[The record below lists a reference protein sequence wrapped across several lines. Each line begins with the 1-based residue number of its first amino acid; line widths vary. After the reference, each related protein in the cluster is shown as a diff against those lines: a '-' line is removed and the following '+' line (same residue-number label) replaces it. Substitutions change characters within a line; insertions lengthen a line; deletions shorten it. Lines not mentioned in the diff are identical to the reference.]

1 MSQRQ
6 PQLYPFPAVRA
17 LIGNPLDQILVL
29 RRTNSTFGQGGWCL
43 PGGKI
48 DVGQT
53 IEEALAAELQEELSV
68 QLVSARFF
76 FYQDSLPPG
85 PGGLH
90 FINFYFHCDI
100 VGQLRLN
107 NESSEFA
114 WIGPSDLQNYDIVFR
129 NDEAIR
135 RHFIDRSSLSC
146 LCPKRG

>member
-1 MSQRQ
+1 MNKKQ
-6 PQLYPFPAVRA
+6 PQIHPIPAVRA
-17 LIGNPLDQILVL
+17 LIENSLGQILVL

-53 IEEALAAELQEELSV
+53 IEEALAAELREELSV
-68 QLVSARFF
+68 RLVSARFF
-76 FYQDSLPPG
+76 FFQDSLPPG

-100 VGQLRLN
+100 EGQPRLN

-114 WIGPSDLQNYDIVFR
+114 WIGLSDLQNYNIVFK
-129 NDEAIR
+129 NDGAIR
-135 RHFIDRSSLSC
+135 RHFTDRT
-146 LCPKRG
+146 